1 MTVLFMDLCHGMM
14 ICERSKED
22 GVSNNT
28 AAAVHQHKWTHR
40 TMIITIRTT
49 PTVKRKHQRFPIVT
63 NVTDF
68 SLGMPQHFI
77 APSLA
82 FRNNVLRFYL
92 GSIEA
97 LGCVRV
103 VGGVCFGY
111 FVFGYDL
118 QRDNMCT

>member
-1 MTVLFMDLCHGMM
+1 MTALFMDLCHGMM

-22 GVSNNT
+22 GASNNT

-68 SLGMPQHFI
+68 SLGMPQHLN
-77 APSLA
+77 APRYYQLLNDLIDREDALTAAPMLVKRLRRLREARMLA
-82 FRNNVLRFYL
+82 RSTR
-92 GSIEA
+92 
-97 LGCVRV
+97 
-103 VGGVCFGY
+103 
-111 FVFGYDL
+111 
-118 QRDNMCT
+118 